1 MKLLV
6 FGSPTIKEFDFSP
19 YVTPEIDTVICDGER
34 GIAALAEQYADSHR
48 LSKYVVRPR
57 RDARGRALLIT
68 RNESMVDMAD
78 AVLFV
83 WDGRTQGIDKA
94 LLYAKRK
101 NKPYAFIIV

>member
-57 RDARGRALLIT
+57 RDARGRALLISRSGVEHISPT
-68 RNESMVDMAD
+68 AINFRA
-78 AVLFV
+78 FY
-83 WDGRTQGIDKA
+83 RTPP
-94 LLYAKRK
+94 RK
-101 NKPYAFIIV
+101 VRT

>member
-48 LSKYVVRPR
+48 LSKYVVRPH
-57 RDARGRALLIT
+57 RDARGRALLIASSRSGIERT
-68 RNESMVDMAD
+68 R
-78 AVLFV
+78 F
-83 WDGRTQGIDKA
+83 
-94 LLYAKRK
+94 
-101 NKPYAFIIV
+101 